1 MIAQE
6 SALSQLIGDIYDA
19 ALAPAL
25 WPRVLEQS
33 CSFVGGYAANI
44 LWHDV
49 ATEQAAVF
57 YRFNVDPYYHDLY
70 IAKYAAMNPLFPASA
85 FLAPGLIYSIGDIVP
100 MAEFVETVFYK
111 EWVAPQEI
119 ADALGTNL
127 ERTMT
132 SSALFVVMRD
142 VRRGLVDEE
151 MRRRMLLIVPH
162 VRRAAAIGQL
172 IGEHAAKMDALADTI
187 GKVAAGVFMVD
198 ADGRIGYANSA
209 GQAMLD
215 QGHVVR
221 ARQATLAA
229 VDPDAEREL
238 RDAIAAAGRG
248 DAAVGIRGV
257 AVPLGGAQQER
268 WLAHVLSLTSGTRR
282 QAAGSYSVA
291 AAVFV
296 RKITLALPSPL
307 ELLAK
312 VYRLTASEL
321 RVLHAVVEVGGV
333 PETARTLGISQ
344 ATAKTHLQHVF
355 QKTGTNRQSELVKLV
370 AGAVSPFADE
380 APAAGPQGAGN
391 Q

>member
-1 MIAQE
+1 MTSRE
-6 SALSQLIGDIYDA
+6 STLSQLIGDIYDA

-57 YRFNVDPYYHDLY
+57 YKFNVDPYYHDLY
-70 IAKYAAMNPLFPASA
+70 IAKYAAMNPLFPAST

-132 SSALFVVMRD
+132 SSALFVVLRD

-198 ADGRIGYANSA
+198 ADGRIGYANAA
-209 GQAMLD
+209 GLAMLD
-215 QGHVVR
+215 QGDVVR

-229 VDPDAEREL
+229 VDPEAGQVL
-238 RDAIAAAGRG
+238 RDVIAAAAG
-248 DAAVGIRGV
+248 DDAVGIRGISL
-257 AVPLGGAQQER
+257 PLGGSGQER
-268 WLAHVLSLTSGTRR
+268 WLAHVLPLTSGARK
-282 QAAGSYSVA
+282 QATASYSAA

-312 VYRLTASEL
+312 VYRLTGSEV
-321 RVLHAVVEVGGV
+321 RVLQGVVDVGNVPAV
-333 PETARTLGISQ
+333 AKALGISQ
-344 ATAKTHLQHVF
+344 ATAKTHLRNVF

-380 APAAGPQGAGN
+380 VPAAGSQGAGN

>member
-1 MIAQE
+1 MTSQE
-6 SALSQLIGDIYDA
+6 STLSQLIGDIYDA

-57 YRFNVDPYYHDLY
+57 YKFNVDPYYHDLY
-70 IAKYAAMNPLFPASA
+70 IAKYAAMNPLFPAST

-132 SSALFVVMRD
+132 SSALFVVLRD

-151 MRRRMLLIVPH
+151 MRRHMLLIVPH

-198 ADGRIGYANSA
+198 ADGRIGYANAA
-209 GQAMLD
+209 GLAMLD
-215 QGHVVR
+215 QGDVVR

-229 VDPDAEREL
+229 VDPE
-238 RDAIAAAGRG
+238 AGQG
-248 DAAVGIRGV
+248 VVDVGNVPAV
-257 AVPLGGAQQER
+257 
-268 WLAHVLSLTSGTRR
+268 
-282 QAAGSYSVA
+282 
-291 AAVFV
+291 
-296 RKITLALPSPL
+296 
-307 ELLAK
+307 AK
-312 VYRLTASEL
+312 A
-321 RVLHAVVEVGGV
+321 
-333 PETARTLGISQ
+333 LGISQ
-344 ATAKTHLQHVF
+344 ATAKTHLRNVF

-380 APAAGPQGAGN
+380 VPAAGSQGAGN